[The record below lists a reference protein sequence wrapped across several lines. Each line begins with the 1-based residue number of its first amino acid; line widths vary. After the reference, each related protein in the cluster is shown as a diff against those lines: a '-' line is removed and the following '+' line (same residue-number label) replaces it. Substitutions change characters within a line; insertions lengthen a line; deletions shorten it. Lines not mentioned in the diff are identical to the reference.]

1 MYILL
6 VNSNPQN
13 STVAVLFHGQLFD
26 FEVLW
31 MLGLGSERQTPCSTF
46 ELRAGQSKAYDNIS
60 SLLAKPMRERAVSE
74 KVTVSWSFDST
85 GETWHQ
91 SFK

>member
-1 MYILL
+1 ML

-31 MLGLGSERQTPCSTF
+31 MLEGSERRTPCSTF
-46 ELRAGQSKAYDNIS
+46 ELRAGQSKAYNIS
-60 SLLAKPMRERAVSE
+60 SLLAKPL
-74 KVTVSWSFDST
+74 
-85 GETWHQ
+85 
-91 SFK
+91 